1 MKKGNRYRRQ
11 GNVKLLEKALSVR
24 DALFSRLA
32 VRRGAKRLR
41 KIFLILLL
49 IVPVCYG
56 IYRGVSYTIEKAY
69 SLSIERVEFASS
81 RGFISKENVMNML
94 GIEGAVNMATFNASH
109 MEKTLTDN
117 PCIESAHIRA
127 ELPDTLSIEIEER
140 IPIVYVEMENAAEKG
155 QRQKLFMDPKGYL
168 FPVVQEY
175 HSRVMELPVWY
186 LHSADVDKFEA
197 GARIREELYRPI
209 TELVTAVNAY
219 ELTQIPSV
227 REIFRPKSWKII
239 LTLEGGIS
247 VIMQVYDIHAQI
259 DRLYMILEH
268 ARATGK
274 KLSGINVIPV
284 INPTATFITQPEKS
298 AEATKAEKDKNKDKP
313 LRRR

>member
-56 IYRGVSYTIEKAY
+56 IYRGITYTIEKAY

-168 FPVVQEY
+168 FPVVSEY

-186 LHSADVDKFEA
+186 LHPADVDQFEA

-209 TELVTAVNAY
+209 ADLVTAVNAY

-274 KLSGINVIPV
+274 KLSAVNVIPV
-284 INPTATFITQPEKS
+284 INPTATFITQPENS
-298 AEATKAEKDKNKDKP
+298 SESTKAEKDKNKEKHI
-313 LRRR
+313 RRR

>member
-81 RGFISKENVMNML
+81 RGFITKENVMNML

-168 FPVVQEY
+168 FPVVPEY

-284 INPTATFITQPEKS
+284 INPTATFITQPEQS

>member
-1 MKKGNRYRRQ
+1 MKRGNRYRRQ
-11 GNVKLLEKALSVR
+11 GNVKLLEKALSIK

-41 KIFLILLL
+41 KGFLLLLL
-49 IVPVCYG
+49 IAPICYG
-56 IYRGVSYTIEKAY
+56 IFKGVTYTIDKAY
-69 SLSIERVEFASS
+69 SLSIEHVAFASS
-81 RGFISKENVMNML
+81 RGFITKEHVMKML
-94 GIEGAVNMATFNASH
+94 HIEGAINMATFNASG
-109 MEKTLTDN
+109 MEKALTDN

-140 IPIVYVEMENAAEKG
+140 IPIVYVEMENAADKG

-168 FPVVQEY
+168 FPVVPEY
-175 HSRVMELPVWY
+175 HAKVMELPVWY
-186 LHSADVDKFEA
+186 LHAADVQEFKP
-197 GARIREELYRPI
+197 GVCIEEDLYRPI
-209 TELVTAVNAY
+209 ADLVTALNSY

-227 REIFRPKSWKII
+227 KEIFRSKSWKII

-247 VIMQVYDIHAQI
+247 VIMQVYDLHAQV

-274 KLSGINVIPV
+274 KISSINVIPS
-284 INPTATFITQPEKS
+284 INPTATFISPPEKPS
-298 AEATKAEKDKNKDKP
+298 ENTDKEQDKNKRDSI
-313 LRRR
+313 RRR

>member
-41 KIFLILLL
+41 KIFLLLLL
-49 IVPVCYG
+49 IAPICYG
-56 IYRGVSYTIEKAY
+56 IYRGIAYTIEKAY
-69 SLSIERVEFASS
+69 SLSIERVKFASS
-81 RGFISKENVMNML
+81 RGFINKEHVMNML
-94 GIEGAVNMATFNASH
+94 GIEGAINMATFNASH

-140 IPIVYVEMENAAEKG
+140 IPIVYVEMENAAGKG

-168 FPVVQEY
+168 FPVMPEY

-186 LHSADVDKFEA
+186 LNSADVDKFES
-197 GARIREELYRPI
+197 GSRIREELYRPI
-209 TELVTAVNAY
+209 TDLVTALNAY
-219 ELTQIPSV
+219 KLAQIPSV
-227 REIFRPKSWKII
+227 REIFRPKAWKII

-274 KLSGINVIPV
+274 KLSGVNVIPS
-284 INPTATFITQPEKS
+284 INPTATFITQPDNS
-298 AEATKAEKDKNKDKP
+298 AESAEKEKDKNKEKR

>member
-41 KIFLILLL
+41 KIILILLL
-49 IVPVCYG
+49 IAPICYG
-56 IYRGVSYTIEKAY
+56 IYKGVTYTIEKAY
-69 SLSIERVEFASS
+69 SLSIEHVEFTAS
-81 RGFISKENVMNML
+81 RGFITKEHVMNML

-140 IPIVYVEMENAAEKG
+140 IPIVYVEMENAAGKG
-155 QRQKLFMDPKGYL
+155 LRQKLFMDPRGYL
-168 FPVVQEY
+168 FPVNPEY
-175 HSRVMELPVWY
+175 HAKVMELPVWY
-186 LHSADVDKFEA
+186 LHSTDIDRFEP
-197 GARIREELYRPI
+197 GTRIEEELYRPI
-209 TELVTAVNAY
+209 ADLVTAVNAY
-219 ELTQIPSV
+219 GLTQIPPI

-247 VIMQVYDIHAQI
+247 VIMQVYDIHEQI
-259 DRLYMILEH
+259 GRLHMILEH

-274 KLSGINVIPV
+274 KLSGINVIPS
-284 INPTATFITQPEKS
+284 INPTATFIALPEKS
-298 AEATKAEKDKNKDKP
+298 ADSTPSDKAKSKEKP
-313 LRRR
+313 IRRR